1 MPSLKLVGFLL
12 SSCLFLI
19 KNNKDM
25 LHEIL
30 DLLVIGALLL
40 SGLGLTLSII
50 ALVLP
55 RFRHRDRFMYFGARV
70 LVGSVIVA
78 LISLVL
84 ARHAI

>member
-1 MPSLKLVGFLL
+1 
-12 SSCLFLI
+12 
-19 KNNKDM
+19 M

-84 ARHAI
+84 ARYAI

>member
-1 MPSLKLVGFLL
+1 
-12 SSCLFLI
+12 
-19 KNNKDM
+19 M
-25 LHEIL
+25 LHKIL

-40 SGLGLTLSII
+40 SGLGLTLSIM

-55 RFRHRDRFMYFGARV
+55 KCRHRNRFMYFGARV

-84 ARHAI
+84 ASHTV

>member
-1 MPSLKLVGFLL
+1 
-12 SSCLFLI
+12 
-19 KNNKDM
+19 M

-30 DLLVIGALLL
+30 DLLILGSLLL
-40 SGLGLTLSII
+40 SGLGLTLSIM

-55 RFRHRDRFMYFGARV
+55 KCRHRNRFMYFGARV

-84 ARHAI
+84 ASHIV